1 MIEIIAT
8 YNDTPNEGISRFSY
22 GENDK
27 KVREYLISLCQE
39 LGLKVRT
46 DAVGNIFARL
56 DGVYQDSSVIMTGS
70 HIDSV
75 KNGGRFDGIAGS
87 VCALEA
93 IRVMVENGYQPQSPI
108 EIVFFAEEEGSN
120 FDIPVMGSKLLVGK
134 LGIDDLKTFKTAQGV
149 SAYQVMKNAG
159 LDPDSID
166 RDVIRPGQV
175 KNMIELHIEQSV
187 RLNKEQH
194 TIGIVNGIA
203 GLRWVK
209 YTLIGCQNH
218 AGATPMHLR
227 QDPMNVAAR
236 IIAEV
241 NSVAASVSDTLVMT
255 AGKVDIKPNI
265 SNIIP
270 AEAEFVL
277 DIRDI
282 NDGNINEAVEKIN
295 HIAEIYASDGDV
307 SLTIEDIANSKAIKI
322 SDKIIEEMQRQ
333 ASDLELDFILM
344 PSGAVHDSNYMA
356 EVTDVGM
363 IFVPSVDGR
372 SHVKEEFTK
381 WSDIKAGAD
390 LLLNTLV
397 AISQ

>member
-1 MIEIIAT
+1 
-8 YNDTPNEGISRFSY
+8 
-22 GENDK
+22 
-27 KVREYLISLCQE
+27 
-39 LGLKVRT
+39 
-46 DAVGNIFARL
+46 
-56 DGVYQDSSVIMTGS
+56 
-70 HIDSV
+70 
-75 KNGGRFDGIAGS
+75 
-87 VCALEA
+87 
-93 IRVMVENGYQPQSPI
+93 
-108 EIVFFAEEEGSN
+108 
-120 FDIPVMGSKLLVGK
+120 
-134 LGIDDLKTFKTAQGV
+134 
-149 SAYQVMKNAG
+149 
-159 LDPDSID
+159 
-166 RDVIRPGQV
+166 
-175 KNMIELHIEQSV
+175 
-187 RLNKEQH
+187 
-194 TIGIVNGIA
+194 
-203 GLRWVK
+203 
-209 YTLIGCQNH
+209 
-218 AGATPMHLR
+218 MHLR